1 MSNGASRLDVVCKL
15 NTSNGASRNIQI
27 VTPIFVI
34 SRISST
40 IEQAQMYKYGQQRE

>member
-1 MSNGASRLDVVCKL
+1 MSNGASRLDVVWKL

-34 SRISST
+34 SRISG
-40 IEQAQMYKYGQQRE
+40 IMGQARMYKYGQQRE